1 MGKINSITKQTD
13 NRYVN
18 LYNVKA
24 TSVHNTPVNYFVSSR
39 AKDVDSLKMVTHKN
53 NPDGVIIYSIY
64 GEKHDKV
71 VLIRQYRYT
80 LGDYIYEFPAG
91 LVEPD
96 ENYHEGAIR
105 EMYEETGLKLD
116 PIPVAEAY
124 QKPYFTTVGMTDESC
139 ATVYGYASGEISS
152 KAQED
157 TEEIEV
163 ILADREEVKRILKE
177 ENVAIMTK
185 FSGILLF
192 IILNIL
198 IGSILIGGILR
209 IVSSVIGTRTISII
223 NIIPVLIVILS
234 GIFGGI
240 FCIIRNI
247 R

>member
-1 MGKINSITKQTD
+1 MGKINSIKKQTD

-24 TSVHNTPVNYFVSSR
+24 TSVHDTPVNYFVASR
-39 AKDVDSLKMVTHKN
+39 AKDVDSLKITTRRN
-53 NPDGVIIYSIY
+53 DPDGVIIYAIY
-64 GEKHDKV
+64 GEAHDKV

-105 EMYEETGLKLD
+105 ELYEETGLSLS
-116 PIPVAEAY
+116 PIQVPDAY

-139 ATVYGYASGEISS
+139 ATVYGYASGAIST

-163 ILADREEVKRILKE
+163 VLADRQEVKRILKE
-177 ENVAIMTK
+177 EKVAIMTAYMLMHFLK
-185 FSGILLF
+185 DEEPFAFLDEIK
-192 IILNIL
+192 
-198 IGSILIGGILR
+198 
-209 IVSSVIGTRTISII
+209 
-223 NIIPVLIVILS
+223 
-234 GIFGGI
+234 
-240 FCIIRNI
+240 
-247 R
+247 

>member
-1 MGKINSITKQTD
+1 MGKINSIKKQTD

-24 TSVHNTPVNYFVSSR
+24 TSVHNTPVNYFVASR
-39 AKDVDSLKMVTHKN
+39 AKDVDSLKITTRRN
-53 NPDGVIIYSIY
+53 DPDGVIIYAIY
-64 GEKHDKV
+64 GEAHDKV

-105 EMYEETGLKLD
+105 ELYEETGLSLS
-116 PIPVAEAY
+116 PIQVPDAY

-139 ATVYGYASGEISS
+139 ATVYGYASGAIST

-163 ILADREEVKRILKE
+163 VLADRQEVKRILKE
-177 ENVAIMTK
+177 EKVAIMTAYMLMHFLK
-185 FSGILLF
+185 DEEPFAFLDEIK
-192 IILNIL
+192 
-198 IGSILIGGILR
+198 
-209 IVSSVIGTRTISII
+209 
-223 NIIPVLIVILS
+223 
-234 GIFGGI
+234 
-240 FCIIRNI
+240 
-247 R
+247 